1 MAGKKSA
8 VLAAAVLLAAAP
20 SYAHRVWVKTGHTH
34 GGEVLK
40 AELGYG
46 EFPDFEPIAKERL
59 HIFSQPMRLYTDKG
73 REDLVQKGEF
83 NYQYESK
90 KPVHEGSFL
99 VTAEYQPT
107 FWSKNKA
114 GWKKTDLK
122 GMPDADYCEQTRMYG
137 KNIVNVGHESAD
149 TAVITRPVDQL
160 LEIVPLDNPA
170 NVRVGELFKVK
181 VLYKGEPLAGVPVTA
196 TFEGFDLTDR
206 KKSHKVEAQA
216 FYDVTGNDG
225 TVDIIPLRQGFWKAS
240 VEYKTDFAD
249 QKICQ
254 KQASY
259 STLTFEI
266 GHTHH

>member
-1 MAGKKSA
+1 MKMKKQV
-8 VLAAAVLLAAAP
+8 VLAAVLSAAVFSAH
-20 SYAHRVWVKTGHTH
+20 AHRVWVKTDHTH
-34 GGEVLK
+34 GGEILK
-40 AELGYG
+40 AQLGYG
-46 EFPDFEPIAKERL
+46 EFPEFEPIAQERL
-59 HIFSQPMRLYTDKG
+59 HIFSKPMRLYTDKG
-73 REDLVQKGEF
+73 HEDLVQKGEF

-90 KPVHEGSFL
+90 KPVREGSFL

-114 GWKKTDLK
+114 GWKKVNMTE
-122 GMPDADYCEQTRMYG
+122 MPDAEYCEQTRMYG

-149 TAVITRPVDQL
+149 TAVITRPVDHL

-181 VLYKGEPLAGVPVTA
+181 VLYKGEPLANVPVTA
-196 TFEGFDLTDR
+196 TFEGFDLTDH

-216 FYDVTGNDG
+216 FYDVTAADG

-240 VEYKTDFAD
+240 VEYKADYAD
-249 QKICQ
+249 QKVCQ

-266 GHTHH
+266 WHTHH